1 MLRVHAKMCCEKEV
15 ELIFMSAS
23 KPMFL
28 NSHLFSL
35 IFLGLVFYVL
45 RPGKQNTAQLTVMD
59 FTALP
64 DVRSAYLFLE

>member
-1 MLRVHAKMCCEKEV
+1 
-15 ELIFMSAS
+15 MSAS

-35 IFLGLVFYVL
+35 IFLGLIFYVL

-64 DVRSAYLFLE
+64 DVRNAYLFLE